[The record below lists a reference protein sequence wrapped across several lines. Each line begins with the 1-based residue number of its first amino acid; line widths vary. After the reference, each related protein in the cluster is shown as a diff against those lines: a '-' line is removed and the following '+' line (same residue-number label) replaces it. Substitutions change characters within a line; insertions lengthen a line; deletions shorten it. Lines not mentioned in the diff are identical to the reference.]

1 MFYLESKQIMDI
13 GTVSSLSN
21 ALSQAGTGD
30 AIGTLV
36 LKKAM
41 QMQEQSAIQLLEA
54 IPTPPGNPSHLG
66 NQIDIK
72 V

>member
-1 MFYLESKQIMDI
+1 MDI
-13 GTVSSLSN
+13 GTISSLSN

-30 AIGTLV
+30 AVGTLV

-41 QMQEQSAIQLLEA
+41 QMQEQSAAQLLEA
-54 IPTPPGNPSHLG
+54 VPAPPSNPPHLG
-66 NQIDIK
+66 NQVDIK